1 MSLLLALTAITEIIV
16 EPPRTAGGVTTKRPR
31 HKYEVD
37 FFSRPTAP
45 PERNDDDECLLLLL
59 MR

>member
-16 EPPRTAGGVTTKRPR
+16 EPARTAGGVTQKRPR

-37 FFSRPTAP
+37 SFNRPDALPQRT
-45 PERNDDDECLLLLL
+45 DDDECLLLLL